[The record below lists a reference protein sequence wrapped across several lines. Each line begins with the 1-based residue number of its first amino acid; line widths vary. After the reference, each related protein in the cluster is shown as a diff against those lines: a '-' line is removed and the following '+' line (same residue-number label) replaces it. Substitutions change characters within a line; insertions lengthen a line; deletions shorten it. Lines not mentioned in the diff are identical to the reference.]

1 MNKKITILHRRR
13 GLRLLWRLATRSS
26 YVNQRGSFPRENL
39 GLSWPTPFL
48 AAPVLIL
55 CAGLAL
61 PPGHA
66 EAAGA
71 VYTATEAGVLP
82 SGSTRVVRAA
92 NEGGEIVGTAQ
103 GDKGGHQ
110 GFFLGGNGLQEI
122 AGLPAGSDFST
133 VLGINKH
140 SQVVGSVN
148 TATGMRAFRSRQT
161 SGIDLL
167 GTLPGDTSSSA
178 SAINTSGK
186 AAGWSSGADGVQA
199 VIWSPEG
206 AIEAL
211 PMLPD
216 SSACR
221 GQAINDRGDVAGE
234 CDTASGPRAVL
245 WAGGTAHDL
254 GTLPGDYESAAL
266 GINDRGDVVGSSGNP
281 EAVHHAVIWPA
292 GGAIQSIGAL
302 SNRKWSQALAINNS
316 QEVVGVSSDGYS
328 KEHAFLWTEKDG
340 LQDLNDLLTSS
351 SGFELTHAIAISAQG
366 LIVAIGH
373 DNIIHTA
380 ASSHETHDLPLR
392 IFRLKRPSGGA
403 H

>member
-1 MNKKITILHRRR
+1 M
-13 GLRLLWRLATRSS
+13 
-26 YVNQRGSFPRENL
+26 
-39 GLSWPTPFL
+39 SWPISLL
-48 AAPVLIL
+48 AAPVLML
-55 CAGLAL
+55 CTGLAL
-61 PPGHA
+61 SPGTV

-82 SGSTRVVRAA
+82 AGSTRVVRAA
-92 NEGGEIVGTAQ
+92 NEGGEIVGAAQ
-103 GDKGGHQ
+103 RDNGHQ

-122 AGLPAGSDFST
+122 AGLPAGSDYST

-148 TATGMRAFRSRQT
+148 IAKGMRAFRSTRT
-161 SGIDLL
+161 NGIVLL
-167 GTLPGDTSSSA
+167 ETLPRDTSSSA

-186 AAGWSSGADGVQA
+186 AAGWSSGADGVHA

-221 GQAINDRGDVAGE
+221 GQAINDRGDVAGM
-234 CDTASGPRAVL
+234 CDTTSGPRAVL
-245 WAGGTAHDL
+245 WTGGTAQDL
-254 GTLPGDYESAAL
+254 GALPGDYESAAL
-266 GINDRGDVVGSSGNP
+266 GVNDRGDVVGSSGNP

-302 SNRKWSQALAINNS
+302 SNRKWSQALAINNN

-328 KEHAFLWTEKDG
+328 KEHAFLWSEKEG

-351 SGFELTHAIAISAQG
+351 AGFELTHAIAISAQG

-373 DNIIHTA
+373 DKIIHTA

-392 IFRLKRPSGGA
+392 IFRLKRPAGGA